1 VGLSLSREKIDK
13 SGFHR
18 YIPNWCPNLVPQYR
32 SKEEPTMMP
41 TQVLTEEQLKNQAIR
56 QALAGDAAEAR
67 QTVSGIADKRYLR
80 EAWQMMLFVESERG
94 NVQAVKDI
102 ILSCPDSSLLAS
114 HFYLELPQLFV
125 KAGDR
130 FGAIEIAKAM
140 GNAGVVPL
148 ICIAAHL
155 AQDGDIGGV
164 QDALSHIDEEDLRAM
179 ILRKVSAYQ
188 PKLQRLD
195 GLNELGDQTVES
207 DSLAA

>member
-1 VGLSLSREKIDK
+1 
-13 SGFHR
+13 
-18 YIPNWCPNLVPQYR
+18 
-32 SKEEPTMMP
+32 MMP
-41 TQVLTEEQLKNQAIR
+41 TQILTEEQLKNQAIQ
-56 QALAGDAAEAR
+56 QALAGDAVGAR
-67 QTVSGIADKRYLR
+67 QTVSGMTDRRYLR

-94 NVQAVKDI
+94 SVQRVKDI
-102 ILSCPDSSLLAS
+102 IVSCPDSSLLAS

-140 GNAGVVPL
+140 GNAGVLPL
-148 ICIAAHL
+148 IGIAAHL
-155 AQDGDIGGV
+155 AQDGDTEGV
-164 QDALSHIDEEDLRAM
+164 RDALAHIDEEDLRTM

-195 GLNELGDQTVES
+195 GLNVVDQTAES